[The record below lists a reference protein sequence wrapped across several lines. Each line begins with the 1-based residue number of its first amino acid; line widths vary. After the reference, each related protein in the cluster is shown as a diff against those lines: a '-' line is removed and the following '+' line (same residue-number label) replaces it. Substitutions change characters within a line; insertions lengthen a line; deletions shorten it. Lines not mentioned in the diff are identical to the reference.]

1 MKLTVK
7 LFASLTSYLPAQAEN
22 QTMTMEAEDG
32 FSVGQVLEQCGVP
45 LDQCRLVMING
56 ITHTN
61 PAVSMELQLCE
72 GDTLAVLPKVH

>member
-7 LFASLTSYLPAQAEN
+7 LFASLTTYLPTQAEN
-22 QTMTMEAEDG
+22 QTTTLEAEDG
-32 FSVGQVLEQCGVP
+32 SSVGQVLEMCGVP

-61 PAVSMELQLCE
+61 PAVSMELELRE